1 MKNAL
6 LIASPH
12 LQTSVY
18 GGGRMDQIAQRTRLT
33 VVTPEE
39 WKENRPD
46 FRDVEVIF
54 TTWGMPYTSPEY
66 LAQLSHLKVLFY
78 AAGSVQGFV
87 RPFLERGVTVVSG
100 WHGNAIPVAEFSLAQ
115 IILSLKGY
123 WRNLRDYEND
133 PGSFRTAFRGPG
145 IYRETVALIGAG
157 AVGRKLIDLLQPLGV
172 KIIVFDPF
180 LSYEDAALL
189 GVEKVGLEDAF
200 ARGMAVSNHLA
211 DNPGTEGMLTG
222 DLFRRMRD
230 GATFL
235 NTGRGRT
242 VRENELAQVFAER
255 PDLTALLD
263 VTFPEP
269 RPADSPLRA
278 LPNVQVSTH
287 IAGATGTEVQLLG
300 DLCLEEFDRYERGEP
315 LRYTVTPAM
324 LEHMA

>member
-1 MKNAL
+1 MKNAV
-6 LIASPH
+6 LIAPSH
-12 LQTSVY
+12 LKDTVY
-18 GGGRMDQIAQRTRLT
+18 GDGRLEEIDRRTNLT
-33 VVTPEE
+33 VITPEE
-39 WKENRPD
+39 WKAQRTD
-46 FRDVEVIF
+46 LSDVEIIF
-54 TTWGMPYTSPEY
+54 TTWGMPYTPPEY
-66 LAQLSHLKVLFY
+66 LAQLPQLKIVFY

-87 RPFLERGVTVVSG
+87 RPFLDHGVTVVSG
-100 WHGNAIPVAEFSLAQ
+100 WHGNAIPVAEFALAQ

-123 WRNLRDYEND
+123 WRNLRDYEEE

-145 IYRETVALIGAG
+145 IYKETVALIGAG
-157 AVGRKLIDLLQPLGV
+157 AVGRKLIALLQPLGV
-172 KIIVFDPF
+172 RIIVCDPY
-180 LSYEDAALL
+180 LPDSEAAML
-189 GVEKVGLEDAF
+189 GIEKVSLEDAF

-211 DNPGTEGMLTG
+211 DNLGTVGMLHG

-242 VRENELAQVFAER
+242 VKEDELAQVFAER

-263 VTFPEP
+263 VTYPEP
-269 RPADSPLRA
+269 RAADSPLRI
-278 LPNVQVSTH
+278 LPNVQISTH

-315 LRYTVTPAM
+315 LRYIVTPTM

>member
-6 LIASPH
+6 LIAPPH
-12 LQTSVY
+12 LKDTVY
-18 GGGRMDQIAQRTRLT
+18 GDGRLEEIARRTNLR
-33 VVTPEE
+33 VITPEA
-39 WKENRPD
+39 WKAQPADLGDIEI
-46 FRDVEVIF
+46 IF
-54 TTWGMPYTSPEY
+54 TTWGMPYTPPEY
-66 LAQLSHLKVLFY
+66 LAQFGQLKVVFY

-100 WHGNAIPVAEFSLAQ
+100 WHGNAIPVAEFALAQ

-123 WRNLRDYEND
+123 WRNVRDYEEE

-145 IYRETVALIGAG
+145 IYKETVALIGAG
-157 AVGRKLIDLLQPLGV
+157 AVGRKLIALLQPLGV
-172 KIIVFDPF
+172 RLIVFDPY
-180 LSYEDAALL
+180 LPDAAAAAL
-189 GVEKVGLEDAF
+189 GIEKVSLEDAF
-200 ARGMAVSNHLA
+200 ARGMAVSNHIA

-222 DLFRRMRD
+222 DLFRKMRT

-242 VRENELAQVFAER
+242 IREEELAQVFAER

-263 VTFPEP
+263 VTSPEP
-269 RPADSPLRA
+269 RAADSPLRT
-278 LPNVQVSTH
+278 LPNVQISTH